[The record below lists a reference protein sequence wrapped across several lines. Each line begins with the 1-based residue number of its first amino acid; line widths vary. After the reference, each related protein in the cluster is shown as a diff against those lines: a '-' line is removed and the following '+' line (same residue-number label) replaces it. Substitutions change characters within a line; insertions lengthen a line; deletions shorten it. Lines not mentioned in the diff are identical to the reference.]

1 MKSRSSRNEEAP
13 AGRAAR
19 SKLSKLFKVLVVGG
33 AALAM
38 ASALTIRG
46 STGAASAGQTEE
58 PKDGGTP
65 GW

>member
-1 MKSRSSRNEEAP
+1 MRSIRDEEVP
-13 AGRAAR
+13 AGRPAR
-19 SKLSKLFKVLVVGG
+19 SKLSKLFQVLVVGG

-46 STGAASAGQTEE
+46 STGAASADQTDE

>member
-1 MKSRSSRNEEAP
+1 MRSFRNEEAP
-13 AGRAAR
+13 AGGAPR
-19 SKLSKLFKVLVVGG
+19 SRLSKLFKVLVVGG

-46 STGAASAGQTEE
+46 STGAATAPQANE
-58 PKDGGTP
+58 PEDGGTP

>member
-1 MKSRSSRNEEAP
+1 MRSFCNEEDA

-46 STGAASAGQTEE
+46 STGAASARQTDE
-58 PKDGGTP
+58 PKDGGTQ

>member
-1 MKSRSSRNEEAP
+1 MRSTRNEEAP
-13 AGRAAR
+13 PGSAAR
-19 SKLSKLFKVLVVGG
+19 SRLSKLFKVLVVGG

-46 STGAASAGQTEE
+46 STGAAGVQRAEE